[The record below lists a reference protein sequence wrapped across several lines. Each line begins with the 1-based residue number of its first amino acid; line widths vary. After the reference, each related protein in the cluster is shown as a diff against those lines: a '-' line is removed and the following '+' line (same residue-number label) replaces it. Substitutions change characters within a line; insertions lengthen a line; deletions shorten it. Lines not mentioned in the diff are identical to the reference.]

1 MTFIIECFRAHN
13 FFIALKKKKVTFP
26 GSGNSTKKTESVFCL
41 KNESH
46 NDSLF
51 FPSLV
56 RSF

>member
-1 MTFIIECFRAHN
+1 MTFIIKCFRAHN
-13 FFIALKKKKVTFP
+13 FFIALKKKVTFP

-46 NDSLF
+46 NDSQF